1 LMQCSKLLSIAP
13 QFEKQQKAFD
23 QVLKTITHLLY
34 LVTLLQPEEQEAGEG
49 HFMEIR
55 RRIHTVVH
63 VVDPRTTAGD
73 SLLHLSVMKNTNTLK
88 SQQNLFEEAKFAF
101 FPSLAVT
108 KLLVEC
114 GANINALN
122 LNDSTPLHT
131 ASLAINYR
139 QEIVETLLENR
150 AHIDA
155 RNSHGQ
161 KPLDMLKLVPD
172 CKINPLQYISLRCL
186 AASVIVK
193 NGLPYKSEIPTVLE
207 EFIEAH

>member
-1 LMQCSKLLSIAP
+1 M
-13 QFEKQQKAFD
+13 
-23 QVLKTITHLLY
+23 
-34 LVTLLQPEEQEAGEG
+34 
-49 HFMEIR
+49 
-55 RRIHTVVH
+55 
-63 VVDPRTTAGD
+63 
-73 SLLHLSVMKNTNTLK
+73 
-88 SQQNLFEEAKFAF
+88 
-101 FPSLAVT
+101 
-108 KLLVEC
+108 
-114 GANINALN
+114 
-122 LNDSTPLHT
+122 
-131 ASLAINYR
+131 
-139 QEIVETLLENR
+139 ETLLENR